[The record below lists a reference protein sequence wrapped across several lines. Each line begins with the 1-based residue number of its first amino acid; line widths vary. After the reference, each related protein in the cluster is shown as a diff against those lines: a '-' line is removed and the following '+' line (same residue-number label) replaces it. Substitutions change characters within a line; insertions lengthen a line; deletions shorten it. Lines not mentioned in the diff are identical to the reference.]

1 MTEYEERIKTLT
13 ADMEDWVEGRRS
25 WTNTLPDTT
34 AAGHAAAAVMDA
46 QEVIKRST
54 AIQAYVALLNAPA
67 SQQFSFSWLCSLIGH
82 KFSPRWSRHHVCR
95 RCHKTLHAD
104 SRGKWFVDSLYP
116 YGPCERKECPTSD

>member
-25 WTNTLPDTT
+25 WTNILPDTT

-54 AIQAYVALLNAPA
+54 AIQAYVAQCMTLMKLLDAYKERDRLRAALEFYADPDTYKA
-67 SQQFSFSWLCSLIGH
+67 TPSGSQNSWGNYEVIDYPIGDDEGEIA
-82 KFSPRWSRHHVCR
+82 RAALEGR
-95 RCHKTLHAD
+95 
-104 SRGKWFVDSLYP
+104 
-116 YGPCERKECPTSD
+116 E